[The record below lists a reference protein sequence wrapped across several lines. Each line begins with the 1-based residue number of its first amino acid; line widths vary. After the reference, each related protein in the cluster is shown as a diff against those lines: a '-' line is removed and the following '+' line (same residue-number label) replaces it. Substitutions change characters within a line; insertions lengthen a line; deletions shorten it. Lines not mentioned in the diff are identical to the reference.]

1 MAFHDLNQYVEKHS
15 DSYNKGAGWKEKDL
29 IKVLNEGRKSITFSM
44 VRGYYEKLWNEIYP
58 HQPLPIY
65 LRVDTSN
72 KKFEKEIAR
81 HIKRWE
87 AHKQ

>member
-1 MAFHDLNQYVEKHS
+1 M
-15 DSYNKGAGWKEKDL
+15 
-29 IKVLNEGRKSITFSM
+29 IKVLNEERKSITFSM

-65 LRVDTSN
+65 LRADTSDE
-72 KKFEKEIAR
+72 KFEKEIAR

-87 AHKQ
+87 AHKQIILTTRSGRVGKKKKL